1 MSRKE
6 SKEKTGKQQGKL
18 QAKQQTKQQEADTM
32 INNNDM
38 YKGRIPLDKREK
50 YTFQELTDIIA
61 ALRAPDGCPWDRE
74 QTFETM
80 KKYLVNETQE
90 VLDAVD
96 HRDTDNLCEELG
108 DVLLEVLLFSQIA
121 EDQELFYISDV
132 VDTISRKM
140 IRRHPHVFAG
150 VTVSSETEQKAMWEE
165 IKKQEKAEKQSN
177 RSGNSANPIKNS

>member
-1 MSRKE
+1 MTEKE
-6 SKEKTGKQQGKL
+6 RLKEK
-18 QAKQQTKQQEADTM
+18 E
-32 INNNDM
+32 
-38 YKGRIPLDKREK
+38 R
-50 YTFQELTDIIA
+50 YTFEDLKAIMRI
-61 ALRAPDGCPWDRE
+61 LRSEDGCPWDRK
-74 QTFETM
+74 QTHESLIPCLKEETG
-80 KKYLVNETQE
+80 E
-90 VLDAVD
+90 VIEAIEKQDMG
-96 HRDTDNLCEELG
+96 NLCEELG

-121 EDQELFYISDV
+121 EDQELFDISDV